1 MLECPY
7 DNYTAFEWHERSQER
22 KWYDWDDCEDDD
34 DENWED
40 EEFEC

>member
-7 DNYTAFEWHERSQER
+7 DNYTAFEWRERSQER

-34 DENWED
+34 EDDWED
-40 EEFEC
+40 EDYE